1 MSFGVKK
8 EEAKEGG
15 EAEYKEE
22 KCLHEDSHESLCR
35 SFREIRYQKERKG
48 ILIRK
53 EEANL
58 ISIYRWHDF
67 VYRIYE

>member
-1 MSFGVKK
+1 MPFGVKK
-8 EEAKEGG
+8 EAKEGVEG
-15 EAEYKEE
+15 DYKEE
-22 KCLHEDSHESLCR
+22 KCLHKDSHESLCR

-58 ISIYRWHDF
+58 IAIYRWYDF
-67 VYRIYE
+67 VCRIYE